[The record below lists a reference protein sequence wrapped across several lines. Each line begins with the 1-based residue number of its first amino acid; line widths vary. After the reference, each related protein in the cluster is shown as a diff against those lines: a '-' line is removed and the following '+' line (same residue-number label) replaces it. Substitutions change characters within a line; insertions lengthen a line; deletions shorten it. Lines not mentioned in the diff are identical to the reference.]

1 MATGRKLSVLEGDLI
16 GVLDVGAYGAV
27 MGSNYNA
34 RLQCAEVLVQN
45 DSFEIIKARQN
56 FEDMVK
62 IEREYL
68 ISE

>member
-1 MATGRKLSVLEGDLI
+1 
-16 GVLDVGAYGAV
+16 LDAGAYGAV

-34 RLQCAEVLVQN
+34 RLKCAEVLVQN
-45 DSFEIIKARQN
+45 DSFKIIKARQS

-62 IEREYL
+62 IEQEYL